1 MVRIGALIS
10 VVVLAVL
17 LGLVG
22 WQSFVSEEVVVPTG
36 GVIGGGADAQD
47 TVPSGEEAS
56 AILNDRARLQGW
68 RAESG
73 PSPEGRAGTARAT
86 PEAPPA
92 GQTPNPP
99 EGTVQVPN
107 LMDDGSDYGVVRD
120 RGTIEGVSA
129 YSDPRA
135 GLFQRAQNRDWRRLH
150 NEEVYY
156 GGGWVIFGFSLL
168 LALFLLIRGRIPLEK
183 GFSGKRV
190 ERFNAFERG
199 NHWFTATAFIFLAL
213 TGLLLLYGQSFI
225 KPLMGAQLYGEVL
238 QASAY
243 IHIAFAVC
251 FAIGILVMLF
261 MWGSQNLANARDMAW
276 LRQAGGFLPGREA
289 PPVGRFNF
297 GQKLI
302 FWAVV
307 LLGGLLVLTG
317 LNLMFPFF
325 VFGQGP
331 MQWSLLAHGAIGL
344 ILIAVIIGHIYIG
357 TVGMVGAF
365 DAMWDGTVDRNWAD
379 EHHAKW
385 LAEKEGRSVAEVD
398 RERGFGEL
406 SNLPQEP
413 PSRGYRQ
420 PAQ

>member
-1 MVRIGALIS
+1 MVRIGALVA
-10 VVVLAVL
+10 VVALAVM
-17 LGLVG
+17 LGLTG
-22 WQSFVSEEVVVPTG
+22 LRTFGPEEVVVPTG
-36 GVIGGGADAQD
+36 GVIGGGEAYQD
-47 TVPSGEEAS
+47 TVPSGDEAS
-56 AILNDRARLQGW
+56 AVLADRARLQGW
-68 RAESG
+68 RGDTG
-73 PSPEGRAGTARAT
+73 PSPATNTPAGRDQAKT
-86 PEAPPA
+86 PPA
-92 GQTPNPP
+92 GGRPTPT
-99 EGTVQVPN
+99 EGTVEVQG
-107 LMDDGSDYGVVRD
+107 LLDDGNDFDVVRS
-120 RGTIEGVSA
+120 RSEVEGVSA
-129 YSDPRA
+129 YADPRA
-135 GLFQRAQNRDWRRLH
+135 GLFERAANRDWRRLK
-150 NEEVYY
+150 NEEIYY

-168 LALFLLIRGRIPLEK
+168 LALFLLFRGRIPLEK

-225 KPLMGAQLYGEVL
+225 KPLMSAQLYGEVL
-238 QASAY
+238 QAGAY
-243 IHIAFAVC
+243 IHIAFAAC
-251 FAIGILVMLF
+251 FAIGILTMLF
-261 MWGSQNLANARDMAW
+261 MWVHQNIANGRDMVW
-276 LRQAGGFLPGREA
+276 LKKAGGFLPGTEA

-297 GQKLI
+297 GQKMI

-307 LLGGLLVLTG
+307 LLGGLMVLTG

-344 ILIAVIIGHIYIG
+344 VLIAVIIGHIYIG

-385 LAEKEGRSVAEVD
+385 LAEKEGRSVADVD

-406 SNLPQEP
+406 SNLPRE
-413 PSRGYRQ
+413 PSRGHHQ